1 MSDPEP
7 TSPAR
12 RRRRRGHPR
21 GRLWHGARLLVWL
34 AALPLV
40 FALMAAVMLFDRD
53 ITAPSWITRTVSER
67 ASTMLGGGS
76 LTFGEITVRIGSDL
90 HPRVR
95 LLDTELRD
103 ANGTPLARIREVDA
117 TVSPRGLVF
126 DRAALVQKVALRGTA
141 VSLMRDVNGQV
152 RLAFEMPDR
161 RQGALLADGL
171 AGLVRQIDTL
181 RDRPVLAALEQM
193 TLDGLAITYR
203 DDRAGRVWT
212 VDNGQFRF
220 DISRSRTT
228 AKADLDVRG
237 AAGITRLAL
246 AMDSPR
252 GSDAASLSVAI
263 SDAPA
268 RDLAS
273 QSAALRFL
281 AALDAPLSATLDTA
295 LDASGRLGPIAIT
308 FDIGAGAVQPARNT
322 APLAFS
328 HASAALTYD
337 PADQHLTFDR
347 LRVASDWGQF
357 EATGQAF
364 AREFS
369 RGLPQAL
376 IGQFSVRNIAL
387 TPADLYTQPIT
398 VQQANIDL
406 RLRLDPFRLDLGQVT
421 LTDPALTVQAR
432 GGLTATAQGWDAR
445 LDVSS
450 PALTPADLMRLWPV
464 RVRPGTRQWFAENLT
479 DGQLTDLTAGWR
491 LHPGRAAQLAAGF
504 AFHNGAVRFMPN
516 LPPITGGAGYATLA
530 EDAFVLRL
538 DRGQVLAAQG
548 GAVDVGGSVLQIPD
562 VRVKNAPMVLD
573 LTTDSTITA
582 ALSVLDQPPFA
593 YMTKAKLPVT
603 LADGRAVAQAH
614 VELPLKKPLTGAEV
628 AFGATA
634 WLSRVRSRTLV
645 PNRTLAGTDLDLT
658 VDRTGMQISGRAS
671 LDGVP
676 VSGMFTQT
684 FGRSPPPSKV
694 QGRITLSPQAL
705 DAFNIA
711 LPPGA
716 VTGSGPGDITLTLP
730 RGAPPTFTLTSSLVG
745 LGLSV
750 PALKWS
756 KPPGAG
762 GGLEVTGVLG
772 ARPRVDRLALRA
784 PGLSAS
790 GAISLTDAR
799 QLAAATFTSVTVGN
813 WFDGPVTLRGRGPG
827 RAVGIEVRGGT
838 LDLAK
843 ATFGGGRGGGGS
855 GQSGPISV
863 VLDRLAIADRLA
875 LTGFKG
881 EFDTSGGFSGN
892 FSGNFNGAAPV
903 RGVVTPSGGRSA
915 VRIVGDDAGAVLRAG
930 GFLEGASGG
939 NLDLT
944 LVPASAAGSFDGT
957 LAIRSLRVRDAPG
970 IAAILDAISVVGL
983 LQQLDGQGLAFD
995 AVDARFRLTPD
1006 RIVVT
1011 ESSAVGPGLGI
1022 SLDGVYMLATKAV
1035 DFQGV
1040 VSPFYILNGIGSFLT
1055 RKGEGLI
1062 GFNFTIQGTP
1072 GAPRVGVNPL
1082 SVFTPGMFRDI
1093 FRRPAPE
1100 VPR

>member
-1 MSDPEP
+1 
-7 TSPAR
+7 
-12 RRRRRGHPR
+12 
-21 GRLWHGARLLVWL
+21 
-34 AALPLV
+34 
-40 FALMAAVMLFDRD
+40 
-53 ITAPSWITRTVSER
+53 
-67 ASTMLGGGS
+67 
-76 LTFGEITVRIGSDL
+76 
-90 HPRVR
+90 
-95 LLDTELRD
+95 
-103 ANGTPLARIREVDA
+103 
-117 TVSPRGLVF
+117 
-126 DRAALVQKVALRGTA
+126 
-141 VSLMRDVNGQV
+141 
-152 RLAFEMPDR
+152 MPDN

-171 AGLVRQIDTL
+171 VGLVRQIETL

-212 VDNGQFRF
+212 ADDGQFRF
-220 DISRSRTT
+220 DISRNQTT
-228 AKADLDVRG
+228 ATADLDVRG
-237 AAGITRLAL
+237 AAGVTRLAL

-252 GSDAASLSVAI
+252 DSGAASLSVKI

-295 LDASGRLGPIAIT
+295 LDADGQLRPVAIT
-308 FDIGAGAVQPARNT
+308 LDIGAGAVQPAPNT

-328 HASAALTYD
+328 EVSADLSYD
-337 PADQHLTFDR
+337 PAVQHLQFDR
-347 LRVASDWGQF
+347 LRVTSDWGQF

-364 AREFS
+364 AREFA

-376 IGQFSVRNIAL
+376 IGQFTVRDIVL
-387 TPADLYTQPIT
+387 TPADLYVQPIM
-398 VQQANIDL
+398 VQQADIDL
-406 RLRLDPFRLDLGQVT
+406 RLRLDPFRLELGQVT
-421 LTDPALTVQAR
+421 LTDPSLTVRAR

-450 PALTPADLMRLWPV
+450 PALTPASLLQLWPA
-464 RVRPGTRQWFAENLT
+464 RVRPGTRQWFSENLT
-479 DGQLTDLTAGWR
+479 DGRLTDLTAGWR
-491 LHPGRAAQLAAGF
+491 LHPGQTAQLALGF
-504 AFHNGAVRFMPN
+504 AFQEGTVRFMRH
-516 LPPITGGAGYATLA
+516 LPPITGGAGYATLV

-562 VRVKNAPMVLD
+562 VRVKNAPMMLD
-573 LTTDSTITA
+573 LAADSTITA
-582 ALSVLDQPPFA
+582 ALSVLDQPPFE
-593 YMTKAKLPVT
+593 YMTEANLPVT
-603 LADGRAVAQAH
+603 LADGRAVTQAH

-628 AFGATA
+628 AFDATA
-634 WLSRVRSRTLV
+634 RLSRVRSTTIVR
-645 PNRTLAGTDLDLT
+645 NRTLAGTDLDLT
-658 VDRTGMQISGRAS
+658 VDKTGMQISGQAS

-676 VSGMFTQT
+676 VSGTFAQT

-694 QGRITLSPQAL
+694 EGRVTLSPQAL

-716 VTGSGPGDITLTLP
+716 VTGAGPGEITVTLP
-730 RGAPPTFTLTSSLVG
+730 RGAPPTFALSSSLVG

-756 KPPGAG
+756 KPHGAS

-772 ARPRVDRLALRA
+772 ARPRIDRLALRA

-790 GAISLTDAR
+790 GAISLTDAG
-799 QLAAATFTSVTVGN
+799 QLAAATFTSVTVGS

-827 RAVGIEVRGGT
+827 RAVGVEVRGGT

-843 ATFGGGRGGGGS
+843 ATFGGGSGGGGS

-863 VLDRLAIADRLA
+863 VLDRLTIADRLA
-875 LTGFKG
+875 LTGFNG
-881 EFDTSGGFSGN
+881 EFDTAGGFGGN
-892 FSGNFNGAAPV
+892 FKGNFNGAAPV
-903 RGVVTPSGGRSA
+903 RGTVVPSGGRSA
-915 VRIVGDDAGAVLRAG
+915 VRIVSDDAGAVLRAG
-930 GFLEGASGG
+930 GFVNGASGG

-944 LVPASAAGSFDGT
+944 LLPASAAGSFDGT
-957 LAIRSLRVRDAPG
+957 LAIRTLRVRDAPG

-995 AVDARFRLTPD
+995 EIDARFRLTPD

-1072 GAPRVGVNPL
+1072 GAPQVGVNPL
-1082 SVFTPGMFRDI
+1082 SVFTPGMFREI

-1100 VPR
+1100 VAR